1 VAFKIETDFLNTS
14 ETLLNDFHLKA
25 PEVLGR
31 EVERC
36 EALMLKAMPAKE
48 RDWLDTVSNL

>member
-1 VAFKIETDFLNTS
+1 VAFKFETDFLDTS

-36 EALMLKAMPAKE
+36 EALMLKAIPAKE
-48 RDWLDTVSNL
+48 RD